1 MIKVAITGNIAAG
14 KSEVERFLM
23 QNNFKVADTDIFG
36 HQVLEDYKDL
46 IVESFRP
53 YDILEDGII
62 SRKKL
67 GNIVFDTPVLKKK
80 LESIVHP
87 IIKQK
92 ILEFFEKNRDEEFV
106 FVGIPLLYEANM
118 QDLFDKVLLV
128 YSNDRSR
135 LKRLMIRNHLTK
147 SEAKLR
153 MDAQMSQDK
162 KRELADFVVY
172 NNRSIESLE
181 GQVRKLFFKH

>member
-23 QNNFKVADTDIFG
+23 QHDYKVADTDIFG

-53 YDILEDGII
+53 YDIMENDVV

-67 GNIVFDTPVLKKK
+67 GKIVFENPVLKKK

-92 ILEFFEKNRDEEFV
+92 IFEFFEKNQNEEYV
-106 FVGIPLLYEANM
+106 FIGIPLLYEANM
-118 QDLFDKVLLV
+118 QNMFDKVLLV

-135 LKRLMIRNHLTK
+135 LRRLMIRNHLTK
-147 SEAKLR
+147 TDAKLR

-162 KRELADFVVY
+162 KRELADYVVY

-181 GQVRKLFFKH
+181 AQIRKLFFKH

>member
-53 YDILEDGII
+53 YDILENSII

-92 ILEFFEKNRDEEFV
+92 ILEFFEKNREEEYV

>member
-1 MIKVAITGNIAAG
+1 M
-14 KSEVERFLM
+14 
-23 QNNFKVADTDIFG
+23 
-36 HQVLEDYKDL
+36 
-46 IVESFRP
+46 
-53 YDILEDGII
+53 
-62 SRKKL
+62 
-67 GNIVFDTPVLKKK
+67 
-80 LESIVHP
+80 
-87 IIKQK
+87 
-92 ILEFFEKNRDEEFV
+92 
-106 FVGIPLLYEANM
+106 LYEANM